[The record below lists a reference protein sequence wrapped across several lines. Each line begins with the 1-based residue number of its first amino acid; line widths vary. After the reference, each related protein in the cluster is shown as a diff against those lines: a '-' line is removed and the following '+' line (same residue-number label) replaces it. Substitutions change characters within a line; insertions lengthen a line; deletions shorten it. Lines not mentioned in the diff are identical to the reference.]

1 MIHLIIEDREN
12 ALTYIPLIRRHLPH
26 LAINAIKQNL
36 NASGYVT
43 SFDESKICD
52 DILEEQ
58 NPVGNF
64 LNLIKILKNRG
75 AQLKFIDQTGDEPG
89 EALSLS
95 QLLNYVERGL
105 EIARQTEREDEQARR
120 R

>member
-58 NPVGNF
+58 IPVGNF
-64 LNLIKILKNRG
+64 LNLIKVLKNRG
-75 AQLKFIDQTGDEPG
+75 AQLKFLEQTGDEPG
-89 EALSLS
+89 EELPLS
-95 QLLNYVERGL
+95 QVLNYVERGL
-105 EIARQTEREDEQARR
+105 DIARRIEREGGQN
-120 R
+120 